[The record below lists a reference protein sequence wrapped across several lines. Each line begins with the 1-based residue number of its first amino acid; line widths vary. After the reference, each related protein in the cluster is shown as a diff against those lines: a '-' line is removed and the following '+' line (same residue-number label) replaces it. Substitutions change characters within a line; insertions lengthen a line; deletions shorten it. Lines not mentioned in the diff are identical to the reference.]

1 LQEICCRALK
11 CGLFIGIAAAFSLVA
26 CGDPPPEVRIIA
38 GGCSTNGQFTG
49 QLYGS
54 LETSLAWSPD
64 VLHCQG
70 MPRPNGAGAR
80 LRFAGSARSEGK
92 TVPIAFIL
100 GIPDLKRGGIAKE
113 LLTNVTVIDESQ
125 GRFFATQDI
134 EACWS
139 DIESQLE
146 ITGRDQYEIRGILY
160 CVSPLAE
167 LHGAGS
173 IRLSEIQFTGLLDWK
188 PPQ

>member
-1 LQEICCRALK
+1 MAFAALFA
-11 CGLFIGIAAAFSLVA
+11 LAA
-26 CGDPPPEVRIIA
+26 CGDPPSGVRTA
-38 GGCSTNGQFTG
+38 SGGCGADGRFAG

-54 LETSLAWSPD
+54 LEATLAWGKD
-64 VLHCQG
+64 DLLCHG

-80 LRFAGSARSEGK
+80 LRFAGSVTSASK
-92 TVPIAFIL
+92 DVPIVFIL
-100 GIPDLKRGGIAKE
+100 GIPDLQRGQAGKE
-113 LLTNVTVIDESQ
+113 LLTNVTVINESQ

-139 DIESQLE
+139 DVESQVE
-146 ITGRDQYEIRGILY
+146 IAGGDEYEVRGILY

-167 LHGAGS
+167 LHGPGS
-173 IRLSEIQFTGLLDWK
+173 IRFSDLQFTGLLDWN